1 MTNEEDAAVLWMED
15 EPERLERDLRE
26 VEAFAPHLTFF
37 EPRSREFLH
46 GGWIGR
52 LPLWPF
58 ERPEPNGLRN
68 LLGDSGAEVA
78 VAFSAAHPM
87 VPPTVYPLSPEPAI
101 EERTQATW
109 HVAPDGS
116 LCLLQSQG
124 QWQPEASITELLLKA
139 AGWHVEY
146 ALMKADVIEKMTE
159 CGIVNDDSLD
169 GLIAPTVQ
177 RLAQQPSATGT
188 EEEGDAG
195 VDLDGDT
202 A

>member
-1 MTNEEDAAVLWMED
+1 MDD
-15 EPERLERDLRE
+15 EPDRLARDRREVAEFAPDLRF
-26 VEAFAPHLTFF
+26 V
-37 EPRSREFLH
+37 EPRSPEFLH

-58 ERPEPNGLRN
+58 ERAEPDGL
-68 LLGDSGAEVA
+68 LDLVGVGAEVA

-87 VPPTVYPLSPEPAI
+87 VPPRIRPLTPEPAI
-101 EERTQATW
+101 EERTQAVW

-124 QWQPEASITELLLKA
+124 QWQPDASVTELLLKA

-146 ALMKADVIEKMTE
+146 ALMKTGAIEKMTE

-169 GLIAPTVQ
+169 SLIASAVE
-177 RLAQQPSATGT
+177 RLGEATFA
-188 EEEGDAG
+188 EDAAAPRHVGDSEREQDRDEQ
-195 VDLDGDT
+195 VGDPD
-202 A
+202 